1 MFARGNEIFSI
12 NEIKNIYPNQ
22 WVAIDIAQTD
32 EDGFAATGELITHD
46 SNEQFVWSAVKL
58 KESFERVYV
67 FYTGARHRET
77 SLS

>member
-12 NEIKNIYPNQ
+12 SEIKSIYPNQ
-22 WVAIDIAQTD
+22 WVAIDIAQID
-32 EDGFAATGELITHD
+32 EDGLAATGEIIIHD

-67 FYTGARHRET
+67 FYTGSRRKMT
-77 SLS
+77 KPF